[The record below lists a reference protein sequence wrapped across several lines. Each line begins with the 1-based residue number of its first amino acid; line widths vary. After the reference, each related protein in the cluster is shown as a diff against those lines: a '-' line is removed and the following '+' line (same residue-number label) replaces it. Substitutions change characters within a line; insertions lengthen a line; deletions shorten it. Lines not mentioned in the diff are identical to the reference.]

1 MTKVRS
7 LDHRLVLS
15 IYPCLILDY
24 CEWCDRNI
32 IVIIICFIRIF
43 IILKAACNSGFSE
56 FSFHPIH

>member
-7 LDHRLVLS
+7 LDYRLVLS

-32 IVIIICFIRIF
+32 IVIIMFY
-43 IILKAACNSGFSE
+43 
-56 FSFHPIH
+56 